1 MHPTWVVTKFHP
13 KSAGVGSE
21 HAFQGVTTAAAFY
34 VIIVLDCHDA
44 LSRKSAEAAHAQHD

>member
-1 MHPTWVVTKFHP
+1 LAKFHP